1 MTASA
6 ERGTDRAPEEHRR
19 LSRITR
25 PRWSRTLP
33 LTLAA
38 VGILLAASMLL
49 AVRAIGGGEP
59 ALIGT
64 DLGRTPAPDF
74 TLTDHRGQTVRLSG
88 FRGKAVVLTFI
99 YTNCPDVCPIIAENL
114 RVANELL
121 PEEARNRVALV
132 AVTLDPARDTRAALR
147 EFTAVHRLTDT
158 PNWFA
163 LRGDPA
169 TLQQVWRDYGIYP
182 GTNSATPAGVGTP
195 TAGGGEGHTDGI
207 YFIDPEGRER
217 VFTRSTT
224 TPQEIAAN
232 LAALLD

>member
-1 MTASA
+1 MTASV
-6 ERGTDRAPEEHRR
+6 EQGTDRVPEEERR
-19 LSRITR
+19 QNWNEQ
-25 PRWSRTLP
+25 PGWSRALP
-33 LTLAA
+33 LALAA
-38 VGILLAASMLL
+38 VGGLLIAATLI
-49 AVRAIGGGEP
+49 AVRAIDGSEP

-74 TLTDHRGQTVRLSG
+74 TLADHRGQTVRLSD

-99 YTNCPDVCPIIAENL
+99 YTSCPDVCPIIAENL
-114 RVANELL
+114 RVAYKLL
-121 PEEARNRVALV
+121 PEPARDRVALV
-132 AVTLDPARDTRAALR
+132 AVTLDPARDTREALQ
-147 EFTAVHRLTDT
+147 EFTAVHRLTDN

-163 LRGDPA
+163 LRGDPS

-182 GTNSATPAGVGTP
+182 GTNSATPAGVGTA

-217 VFTRSTT
+217 VFLRSTA

-232 LAALLD
+232 VSALLD